1 MLDRKLFLW
10 LASHSIGGLRVPRVD
25 LMHLRNALYLDVRPK
40 TWIAGLRNVAPESGE
55 ETLEI
60 NAVRPALSLADIYFP
75 DAQWSSLLHRVRD
88 AHTIEIP
95 SDADGD
101 ARFVADKTVRSTDIM
116 AAFFQFLL
124 RYFNIRPAEAID
136 WLPFFL

>member
-10 LASHSIGGLRVPRVD
+10 LASHSIGGLCVPRVD
-25 LMHLRNALYLDVRPK
+25 IMHLRNALYLDVRPK

-60 NAVRPALSLADIYFP
+60 DVVRRALSLADIYFS
-75 DAQWSSLLHRVRD
+75 DAQWRSLLHRVRD
-88 AHTIEIP
+88 AHTIEIL

-101 ARFVADKTVRSTDIM
+101 APEQRFLGHTHNLHFVATLQDHRQQRRNVDRM
-116 AAFFQFLL
+116 V
-124 RYFNIRPAEAID
+124 
-136 WLPFFL
+136 